1 MRQLRGPG
9 ELRQRDAGVGGFADD
24 TNVDCEGWGRA
35 QGPRCDTF
43 TCAGLKG

>member
-24 TNVDCEGWGRA
+24 TNVDCEGGG
-35 QGPRCDTF
+35 GPRVPDVIPSLVQ
-43 TCAGLKG
+43 A